1 MSIKLTTQMDWV
13 KYASYSK
20 YHPDNLARPDNNVLP
35 SQVRG
40 PPPINQIT
48 ELDKKISG
56 AWGHRLCCEKAYGP
70 NETTTRIKA
79 DVTPKVGVGDWKKTI
94 SVEKG
99 ISSCCSAMYG
109 GSAIEPTFA
118 EIVNMRAM

>member
-1 MSIKLTTQMDWV
+1 MAVCGMKVVRRGLFRPALFVSAGLLGSLSPCCLLPHSLPPRTMSIKLTTQMDWV

-48 ELDKKISG
+48 ELDK
-56 AWGHRLCCEKAYGP
+56 AQ
-70 NETTTRIKA
+70 
-79 DVTPKVGVGDWKKTI
+79 
-94 SVEKG
+94 
-99 ISSCCSAMYG
+99 
-109 GSAIEPTFA
+109 
-118 EIVNMRAM
+118 